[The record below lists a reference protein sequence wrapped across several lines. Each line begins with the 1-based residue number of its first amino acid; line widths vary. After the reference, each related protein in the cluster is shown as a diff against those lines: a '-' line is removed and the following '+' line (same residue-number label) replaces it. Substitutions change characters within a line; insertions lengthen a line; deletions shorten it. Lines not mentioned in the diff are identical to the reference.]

1 MRLLMATFK
10 HETNTF
16 SPVPTPVER
25 FFKNRPAIIS
35 GEAALQEFEGTG
47 SGLGGFINVERDHG
61 AEITIALAAEAWPS
75 GTIPDAVYEELTGYI
90 LDEVK
95 KGGYDGILLDLHGA
109 MVAESFEDGE
119 GELLRRIR
127 AIDATTPVGVT
138 LDMHTN

>member
-1 MRLLMATFK
+1 
-10 HETNTF
+10 
-16 SPVPTPVER
+16 
-25 FFKNRPAIIS
+25 
-35 GEAALQEFEGTG
+35 
-47 SGLGGFINVERDHG
+47 G

-75 GTIPDAVYEELTGYI
+75 GTITDAVYEELTGYI

-138 LDMHTN
+138 LDMHTNLFEDLVNNSNVISGYHTYPHIDMREAGERTASIIVRAIKGEVK